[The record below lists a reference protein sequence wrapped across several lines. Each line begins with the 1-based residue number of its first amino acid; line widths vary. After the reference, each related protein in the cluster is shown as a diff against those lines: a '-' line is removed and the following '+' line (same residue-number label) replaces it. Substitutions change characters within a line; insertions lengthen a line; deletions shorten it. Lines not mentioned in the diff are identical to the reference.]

1 MSGSFTNWICN
12 AAAIERVAS
21 RVKRKII

>member
-1 MSGSFTNWICN
+1 MSGSFTNWICI
-12 AAAIERVAS
+12 AAAIEQVAS